1 MKEEAKLQ
9 NDQSCSGAQTAK
21 RTQQTQHP
29 EVTEMMDLWVLKA
42 MSNNVLLTGKVL
54 CQQWS
59 RFMDLVGIP
68 GDDCLKLSNG
78 WLAQYKVRKGLK
90 EFKCH
95 GEAASVGLETA
106 KAEQQ

>member
-1 MKEEAKLQ
+1 M
-9 NDQSCSGAQTAK
+9 
-21 RTQQTQHP
+21 
-29 EVTEMMDLWVLKA
+29 LKA

-106 KAEQQ
+106 KAEQQRIQELVIAYGVEPQDLFNADETGLFYG